1 MLRVAVFLVGVAAAS
16 AAYPSS
22 VGTVYVDN
30 DGKLTFKAVL
40 DPSGVA
46 FGNFTDQSIHPSAFG
61 HLVITT
67 NAQYNDTVQATAAGF
82 LEGVL
87 TSVRTKEHFDNL
99 NSWLL
104 KQFPGKTELVR
115 RRCVAPEGVPV
126 GFVNFRVNLC
136 VLVCPPQPA
145 KYTAWMTAQDAFMR
159 QQIQS
164 NSSDFWTQMSFI
176 VAQFDGLV
184 AGIASV
190 NATLLSTMDLAVLNA
205 IGDFL
210 DLVPALDPSTIPDF
224 ATMEPDALKV
234 RGRSAGRRSGRPD
247 VRTLT
252 SVVPLYSTMRS
263 LVLCLRLW
271 EWCAL
276 FACLLGRLVTC
287 FSCGCNYSPGD
298 TDWRFPFRERG
309 FLLHC
314 CSCSSPRKA
323 TARHW

>member
-1 MLRVAVFLVGVAAAS
+1 MFA
-16 AAYPSS
+16 
-22 VGTVYVDN
+22 
-30 DGKLTFKAVL
+30 
-40 DPSGVA
+40 
-46 FGNFTDQSIHPSAFG
+46 
-61 HLVITT
+61 
-67 NAQYNDTVQATAAGF
+67 
-82 LEGVL
+82 
-87 TSVRTKEHFDNL
+87 
-99 NSWLL
+99 
-104 KQFPGKTELVR
+104 
-115 RRCVAPEGVPV
+115 
-126 GFVNFRVNLC
+126 
-136 VLVCPPQPA
+136 PQPA

-252 SVVPLYSTMRS
+252 SVVPLYSTMPS
-263 LVLCLRLW
+263 CVLSSPVGVVCTFRVSV
-271 EWCAL
+271 
-276 FACLLGRLVTC
+276 GSSSDM
-287 FSCGCNYSPGD
+287 FSCGCDYSPGD

-323 TARHW
+323 TARRW